1 MNDTKREVERGS
13 SRVCDTCEGVRE
25 REREIVC
32 VSVCVCV
39 CVDLKIR

>member
-13 SRVCDTCEGVRE
+13 SRACDTCEGE
-25 REREIVC
+25 REREIVW
-32 VSVCVCV
+32 VSVCVCVCV